1 MLDVII
7 KYNPYKVIST
17 ITVNGETPKANSKI
31 KQFLN
36 QRFQMWVDQIPAL
49 LAEEYNDD
57 EFDLTF
63 FGTELDYQDLL
74 TALKAEK
81 SNGIRFT
88 AKKMPAKEFGD
99 KEKDIRE
106 LFGQVQELPFE
117 ELQSPVVANAFE
129 LAFNELLEVNV
140 VATMSAGKS
149 TLINALLGRKLM
161 PSKQGACTATI
172 TKIQDDDDKTFKA
185 TVYDGNHTEIEH
197 YSVLDYKTM
206 TSLNK
211 NSEVSEI
218 QVFGDIPFVSSHEV
232 SLVLIDTPGPDNAR
246 DKRHGLVTA
255 KALDQSSKMLVLFIM
270 NGGKLHDE
278 AQDAFLR
285 KIAKSMSVGGK
296 QSRERF
302 MFVINKMDAYD
313 EEDDDI
319 ANETIPDTIKYLEDM
334 GIENPNI
341 FPAAAEPALLIRRYL
356 NSHDESERSDLLKK
370 IQPIAEKM
378 IDQKQLH
385 LEQYGKLSRSC
396 QAMIDDELEAAL
408 RDNDILGQALVHTGI
423 RGIEETIRMYVTKYC
438 RPAKI
443 TNVVNTF
450 KHALDDAEAFET
462 TKKEIASRQ
471 DEQVRL
477 EKLIRFLT
485 EKLTS
490 KAENDAFKKRNA
502 AKLKIPPKL
511 KKSVDALISDAE
523 ESLTEFLS
531 KCEKEM
537 EEDDAMAYIK
547 SFEKLADQKQ
557 DEFQVAVNR
566 LLAEDIQQK
575 GQQLL
580 DKYIKKLAAIS
591 EECSL
596 DDLHIDLGSFV
607 RGKLATLNADAVLDN
622 SVDSRVE
629 KHTEKRS
636 RTVTKRRRGLGRLFH
651 PLSWVA
657 PEYQVTEYYD
667 VEVEEEIKFISRDK
681 LCNQLISPIRK
692 TLYSERGRILD
703 FAKEETENIK
713 NYFYGQFDKVDAL
726 LAKKANELS
735 EATRSKKASEDALA
749 EANNLLSKLEQ
760 IKADLEAIL
769 DI

>member
-74 TALKAEK
+74 SALKAEE

-88 AKKMPAKEFGD
+88 AKKMLAKEFGD

-106 LFGQVQELPFE
+106 LFGRVQELPFE
-117 ELQSPVVANAFE
+117 ELQSPAVANAFE

-206 TSLNK
+206 TALNK

-218 QVFGDIPFVSSHEV
+218 QAFGDIPFVSSDEV

-255 KALDQSSKMLVLFIM
+255 KALDQSSKMLVLFVM

-385 LEQYGKLSRSC
+385 LEQYAKLSRSC
-396 QAMIDDELEAAL
+396 QAMIDDELEAAM
-408 RDNDILGQALVHTGI
+408 RDNDILGQALIHTGI

-450 KHALDDAEAFET
+450 KHGLDDAEAFET

-477 EKLIRFLT
+477 EKLIRVLT

-490 KAENDAFKKRNA
+490 KAENDAFKKRI
-502 AKLKIPPKL
+502 AKLEITSKL
-511 KKSVDALISDAE
+511 TKSVDALISDAE
-523 ESLTEFLS
+523 ESLTEFFS

-547 SFEKLADQKQ
+547 SFAKLAAQKQ

-580 DKYIKKLAAIS
+580 DEYIKKLAAIS

-596 DDLHIDLGSFV
+596 DDLHIDLASFV

-629 KHTEKRS
+629 KHTEERS
-636 RTVTKRRRGLGRLFH
+636 RTVTKCRRGLDRLLH
-651 PLSWVA
+651 PLSWFD

-681 LCNQLISPIRK
+681 LRNQLISPIRK

-713 NYFYGQFDKVDAL
+713 DYFYGQFDEVDAL

-735 EATRSKKASEDALA
+735 EATRSKNASEDALA

>member
-1 MLDVII
+1 MSNVVI

-17 ITVNGETPKANSKI
+17 ITMNGETPKANSRL

-49 LAEEYNDD
+49 LEQECNDN
-57 EFDLTF
+57 EFALTF
-63 FGTELDYQDLL
+63 YGTELDYQDLL
-74 TALKAEK
+74 AAFKEAEK
-81 SNGIRFT
+81 KGIRFT

-106 LFGQVQELPFE
+106 LFGRVQELPFE
-117 ELQSPVVANAFE
+117 ELQSPAVANAFE

-149 TLINALLGRKLM
+149 TLINAMLGRKLM

-172 TKIQDDDDKTFKA
+172 TKIQDDDDQTFKA
-185 TVYDGNHTEIEH
+185 TVYDENRTEIEH

-206 TSLNK
+206 MSLNK
-211 NSEVSEI
+211 NPEVSEI
-218 QVFGDIPFVSSHEV
+218 QAFGNIPFVKSEEV
-232 SLVLIDTPGPDNAR
+232 SLVLVDTPGPDNAR

-255 KALDQSSKMLVLFIM
+255 KALDQSSKMLVLFVM

-319 ANETIPDTIKYLEDM
+319 ANETLPDTIKYLEDM

-356 NSHDESERSDLLKK
+356 NSHDENERNDLLKK

-378 IDQKQLH
+378 LGQKQLH
-385 LEQYGKLSRSC
+385 LEQYAKLSRSC
-396 QAMIDDELEAAL
+396 QAMIDEELETAL
-408 RDNDILGQALVHTGI
+408 RDNDILGQTLVHTGI

-450 KHALDDAEAFET
+450 KHGLDDAEAFEK

-471 DEQVRL
+471 DEQEQLERL
-477 EKLIRFLT
+477 ISALT

-490 KAENDAFKKRNA
+490 KAENEAFKKRI
-502 AKLKIPPKL
+502 AKLEITSKL
-511 KKSVDALISDAE
+511 TKSVDALISDAE
-523 ESLTEFLS
+523 ESLTDFFS

-547 SFEKLADQKQ
+547 SFEKLATQKQ
-557 DEFQVAVNR
+557 DEFQVAVDR
-566 LLAEDIQQK
+566 LLSEDIQQK

-580 DKYIKKLAAIS
+580 DEYIKKLAAIS

-596 DDLHIDLGSFV
+596 DGLHIDLTSFV
-607 RGKLATLNADAVLDN
+607 RGKLATLNADVVLDN
-622 SVDSRVE
+622 SVDSRIE
-629 KHTEKRS
+629 RHTEERS
-636 RTVTKRRRGLGRLFH
+636 RTVTKRRRGLNRLFH
-651 PLSWVA
+651 PSSWFN
-657 PEYQVTEYYD
+657 PEYEVTEYYD
-667 VEVEEEIKFISRDK
+667 VEVEEEIKFISREK
-681 LCNQLISPIRK
+681 LRNQLISPIRK
-692 TLYSERGRILD
+692 TLYSERSRILD

-713 NYFYGQFDKVDAL
+713 DYFYSQFDEVDAL
-726 LAKKANELS
+726 LSKKANELG
-735 EATRSKKASEDALA
+735 EATRSKKASENALA
-749 EANNLLSKLEQ
+749 EANCLLSELEA

>member
-1 MLDVII
+1 MLEVVI

-74 TALKAEK
+74 TALKAEER
-81 SNGIRFT
+81 NGIRFT

-106 LFGQVQELPFE
+106 LFGRVQELPFE
-117 ELQSPVVANAFE
+117 ELQSPAVANAFE

-185 TVYDGNHTEIEH
+185 TVYDGDHTEIEH

-211 NSEVSEI
+211 NSEISEI
-218 QVFGDIPFVSSHEV
+218 QAFGDIPFVSSEEV

-246 DKRHGLVTA
+246 NEHHGIVTA
-255 KALDQSSKMLVLFIM
+255 KALDQSSKMLVIFVM

-278 AQDAFLR
+278 AQDTFLR

-356 NSHDESERSDLLKK
+356 NSHDDGERSDILKK

-385 LEQYGKLSRSC
+385 LEQYAKLSRSC
-396 QAMIDDELEAAL
+396 QAMIDEELETAL

-450 KHALDDAEAFET
+450 KHGLDDAEAFET

-471 DEQVRL
+471 NEQARL
-477 EKLIRFLT
+477 EHLIKVLT

-490 KAENDAFKKRNA
+490 KAENDAFKKKI
-502 AKLKIPPKL
+502 AKLEITSKL
-511 KKSVDALISDAE
+511 TKSVDALISDAE
-523 ESLTEFLS
+523 ESLTDFFS

-547 SFEKLADQKQ
+547 SFAKLAAQKQ
-557 DEFQVAVNR
+557 NEFQVAVNR

-580 DKYIKKLAAIS
+580 DEYFKKLAAIS

-596 DDLHIDLGSFV
+596 DGLHIDLASFV
-607 RGKLATLNADAVLDN
+607 RGKLAALNADAVLDN
-622 SVDSRVE
+622 SVDSRIE
-629 KHTEKRS
+629 KHTEERS
-636 RTVTKRRRGLGRLFH
+636 RTVTKRRRGLDRLFH
-651 PLSWVA
+651 PSSWFD
-657 PEYQVTEYYD
+657 PEYEVTEYYD

-681 LCNQLISPIRK
+681 LRNQLISPIRK
-692 TLYSERGRILD
+692 TLYSERSRILD

-713 NYFYGQFDKVDAL
+713 DYFYGQFDEVDAV

-735 EATRSKKASEDALA
+735 EAIRSKKASEDALA
-749 EANNLLSKLEQ
+749 EANRLLSKLEK
-760 IKADLEAIL
+760 IKSDLEAIL

>member
-1 MLDVII
+1 MSNVVI

-17 ITVNGETPKANSKI
+17 ITMNGETPKANSRL

-49 LAEEYNDD
+49 LEQECNDN
-57 EFDLTF
+57 EFALTF
-63 FGTELDYQDLL
+63 YGTELDYQDLL
-74 TALKAEK
+74 AAFKEAEK
-81 SNGIRFT
+81 KGIRFT

-106 LFGQVQELPFE
+106 LFGRVQELPFE
-117 ELQSPVVANAFE
+117 ELQSPAVANAFE

-149 TLINALLGRKLM
+149 TLINAMLGRKLM

-172 TKIQDDDDKTFKA
+172 TKIQDDDDQSFKA
-185 TVYDGNHTEIEH
+185 TVYDENRTEIEH

-206 TSLNK
+206 MSLNK
-211 NSEVSEI
+211 NPEVSEI
-218 QVFGDIPFVSSHEV
+218 QAFGNIPFVKSEEV

-255 KALDQSSKMLVLFIM
+255 KALDQSSKMLVLFVM

-278 AQDAFLR
+278 AQDTFLR

-319 ANETIPDTIKYLEDM
+319 ANETLPDTIKYLEDM

-356 NSHDESERSDLLKK
+356 NSHDENERNDLLKK

-378 IDQKQLH
+378 LGQKQLH
-385 LEQYGKLSRSC
+385 LEQYAKLSRSC
-396 QAMIDDELEAAL
+396 QAMIDEELETAL
-408 RDNDILGQALVHTGI
+408 RDNDILGQTLVHTGI

-450 KHALDDAEAFET
+450 KHGLDDAEAFEK

-471 DEQVRL
+471 DEQEQLERL
-477 EKLIRFLT
+477 ISALT

-490 KAENDAFKKRNA
+490 KAENEAFKKRI
-502 AKLKIPPKL
+502 AKLEITSKL
-511 KKSVDALISDAE
+511 TKSVDALISDAE
-523 ESLTEFLS
+523 ESLTDFFS

-547 SFEKLADQKQ
+547 SFEKLATQKQ
-557 DEFQVAVNR
+557 DEFQVAVDR
-566 LLAEDIQQK
+566 LLSEDIQQN

-580 DKYIKKLAAIS
+580 DEYIKKLAAIS

-596 DDLHIDLGSFV
+596 DGLHIDLTSFV
-607 RGKLATLNADAVLDN
+607 GGKLATLNADVVLDN
-622 SVDSRVE
+622 SVDSRIE
-629 KHTEKRS
+629 RHTEERS
-636 RTVTKRRRGLGRLFH
+636 RTVTKRRRGLNRLFH
-651 PLSWVA
+651 PSSWFN
-657 PEYQVTEYYD
+657 PEYEVTEYYD
-667 VEVEEEIKFISRDK
+667 VEVEEEIKFISREK
-681 LCNQLISPIRK
+681 LRNQLISPIRK
-692 TLYSERGRILD
+692 TLYSERSRILD

-713 NYFYGQFDKVDAL
+713 DYFYSQFDEVDAL
-726 LAKKANELS
+726 LAKKANELG

-749 EANNLLSKLEQ
+749 EANCLLSELEA